1 MALLRAAVLPL
12 PAAGVPGVGPAAGD
26 GGAVGDER
34 HIRKR
39 IEQLT
44 ADAAF
49 MAAVGLAS
57 PSLAGE
63 ARRAA
68 DGEPLKPRRLRR
80 ILVSLVKYRLRM
92 TCRPTPFGFFAGVAL
107 AESESESESE
117 SGPVQ
122 ELGSEHRSISR
133 PDAAW
138 LNAVVDK
145 LAKVPGV
152 LERTRLVAN
161 DLHTVRDGRLV
172 LLDFYDA
179 DGSSQLAHSV
189 RMTSVVR
196 CALECATAPLPW
208 PELVKQLAERFPH
221 APDGAVER
229 VVAQLVHGRFLLSDL
244 MPPPDAVDP
253 LGHVLERLH
262 GCDHFLAGELREVRA
277 ALSGL
282 DAARPADRGTALT
295 AASERMRALHPAENL
310 VQTDLA
316 LDARLV
322 LPVGVGREVER
333 AVTALWRT
341 SQARPGSSALRAYHG
356 RFLERYGTGRQVPLP
371 ELLDEAR
378 GLGLPEEFRQQPGG
392 PPEPHPDAEHRD
404 RVLGELF
411 LDATRRAAAVPGTV
425 PEAVLDEAAL
435 RSLAPQDP
443 RPRPASLEVGAEVV
457 ADSWDA
463 LCAGD
468 FRLVL
473 GANPGS
479 PLAGATFSRFAP
491 VLGQSAGHIR
501 DLVRTGAEATADTVR
516 TACVAY
522 RPRVMRSANVATVP
536 QWLPHRIPLG
546 VGPAAAGTVTDL
558 RAPGLA
564 VYADLDRLHLVDTA
578 TGEKVRPVSYSML
591 NPMSGH
597 VPPTARFL
605 LELGREGQEW
615 CLPWTWGP
623 YSTAPAQPRVTYGR
637 TVLFPARWL
646 PDRQLTDA
654 VGSSDA
660 AWSEQVRR
668 WREQWGVPRH
678 VLLTRVDNRIAV
690 DLDDPLHRLVLED
703 ELKRPAGLVVVE
715 QYGGHEGRQWLCGPD
730 GAHASEFVFPV
741 AGRRAPGASAPSAA
755 SQHVP
760 APVPERAAGVHV
772 PGGEWLYAKIY
783 VPEALQPRVLSR
795 HLPELTD
802 PERLAAVGSDS
813 WFFLRYADP
822 DPHLRL
828 RFHGKPA
835 ELWSLLLPGLREWAE
850 RLRGS
855 GLAGRLVLDTYDP
868 EIERYGGAAAI
879 HHAEQVF
886 HTDSA
891 VVLGQLTAT
900 SGEPDALPSS
910 VLAALGVLAVLT
922 RLGTEDEALT
932 WLRSGSA
939 VARRGDVPRDRK
951 TYVADLLDDHGRPRP
966 PAALETVPGLAANW
980 SRRSAAL
987 DALHD
992 VLAGTEDHGR
1002 SRPTAALSLAHM
1014 HCNRLLGPAR
1024 DQETLAHATALEGL
1038 ALHLNRKRHAR

>member
-1 MALLRAAVLPL
+1 MTAETEFEFAGVALLRAAVLPL
-12 PAAGVPGVGPAAGD
+12 PAGREPGAVDGKAAG
-26 GGAVGDER
+26 GER
-34 HIRKR
+34 PVRER
-39 IEQLT
+39 IAQLT

-49 MAAVGLAS
+49 MAAVSLAS

-68 DGEPLKPRRLRR
+68 AGEPLKPKRLRR

-92 TCRPTPFGFFAGVAL
+92 TFRPTPFGFFAGVAL
-107 AESESESESE
+107 AES
-117 SGPVQ
+117 GPVPVR
-122 ELGSEHRSISR
+122 ELGSEHRSSSR

-138 LNAVVDK
+138 LDAVVDK
-145 LAKVPGV
+145 LAEVPGIP
-152 LERTRLVAN
+152 ERTRLVAN

-196 CALECATAPLPW
+196 CALECASAPLPR
-208 PELVKQLAERFPH
+208 PELVERIGEHFPH
-221 APDGAVER
+221 APDGAVAR
-229 VVAQLVHGRFLLSDL
+229 VVAQLVRGRFLLSDL
-244 MPPPDAVDP
+244 VPPPDAADP

-262 GCDHFLAGELREVRA
+262 GCDHFLAQQLREIRT
-277 ALSGL
+277 ALSAL
-282 DAARPADRGTALT
+282 DAARPADRGAAL
-295 AASERMRALHPAENL
+295 AAVSERMRVLHPAENL

-316 LDARLV
+316 VDARLV
-322 LPVGVGREVER
+322 LPTDVSREVER

-341 SQARPGSSALRAYHG
+341 SRARPGSSALRAYHG

-378 GLGLPEEFRQQPGG
+378 GLGLPEEFRQQPGET
-392 PPEPHPDAEHRD
+392 PEPHPDAERTD

-411 LDATRRAAAVPGTV
+411 LDATRRAAAVPGAV
-425 PEAVLDEAAL
+425 PEVVLDDAVL
-435 RSLAPQDP
+435 RSLAPPDP

-457 ADSWDA
+457 ADSWEA

-491 VLGQSAGHIR
+491 VLGERAGRIGE
-501 DLVRTGAEATADTVR
+501 LVRKGAEATADTAR

-558 RAPGLA
+558 HAPDLA
-564 VYADLDRLHLVDTA
+564 VYADTDRLHLVDTV
-578 TGEKVRPVSYSML
+578 TGERVRPVSYSML

-623 YSTAPAQPRVTYGR
+623 YATAPVQPRVTYGR
-637 TVLFPARWL
+637 TVLCPARWL
-646 PDRQLTDA
+646 PDGQLTEA
-654 VGSSDA
+654 VGSGDT
-660 AWSEQVRR
+660 AWSEQVQR
-668 WREQWGVPRH
+668 WRDQWGVPRH
-678 VLLTRVDNRIAV
+678 VLLTRVDHRIAV

-703 ELKRPAGLVVVE
+703 ELKHPAGLVVVE
-715 QYGGHEGRQWLCGPD
+715 QYGGHEGRQWLSGPD

-741 AGRRAPGASAPSAA
+741 VGRRTPGALQSVPVP
-755 SQHVP
+755 VP
-760 APVPERAAGVHV
+760 AQVPDRAAAAYL
-772 PGGEWLYAKIY
+772 PGGEWLYAKVY
-783 VPEALQPRVLSR
+783 VPEALQPRVLAKYLS
-795 HLPELTD
+795 ELAD
-802 PERLAAVGSDS
+802 SERLAAVGVDS

-828 RFHGKPA
+828 RFQGKPA
-835 ELWSLLLPGLREWAE
+835 ELWSRLLPELRQWAE
-850 RLRGS
+850 RLRAS

-879 HHAEQVF
+879 QHAERVF
-886 HTDSA
+886 HADSA
-891 VVLGQLTAT
+891 AVLEQLAAS
-900 SGEPDALPSS
+900 SGGPDALPPT
-910 VLAALGVLAVLT
+910 VLAALGVLDVLT
-922 RLGTEDEALT
+922 RLGTEDEALG
-932 WLRSGSA
+932 WLRNGPA
-939 VARRGDVPRDRK
+939 PARRGDVPRDRK
-951 TYVADLLDDHGRPRP
+951 KHVADLLDTCGRPQL
-966 PAALETVPGLAANW
+966 PAALEAVPGLAAAW
-980 SRRSAAL
+980 SHRSAAL

-992 VLAGTEDHGR
+992 ALAGTEDHGR

-1038 ALHLNRKRHAR
+1038 ALHLSRKRQVR